1 MCWEENELPQPSTRV
16 PPPFDLLSVLSVVL
30 GEMVAHR

>member
-1 MCWEENELPQPSTRV
+1 MCWEENEPPQPSTCV
-16 PPPFDLLSVLSVVL
+16 PPFDLLSVLSVVL